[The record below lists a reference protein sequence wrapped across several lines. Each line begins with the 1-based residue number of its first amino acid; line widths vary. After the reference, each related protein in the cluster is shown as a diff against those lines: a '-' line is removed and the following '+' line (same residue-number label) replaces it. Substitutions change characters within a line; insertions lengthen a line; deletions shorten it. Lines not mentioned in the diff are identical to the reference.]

1 MKIDF
6 VGVSP
11 ASRSINCELIF
22 TFRIDDVEKNQIP
35 VSIKGELFSEDN
47 FKLGNLEDAL
57 IYQGLNYWL
66 NADGSTKVQ
75 ANQAHELKLNC
86 LLSDKAINHIE
97 NYRTGKKNS
106 TKDIV
111 FIVKLD
117 VQTFESNIV
126 IGNLKIEKDSTRA
139 SANNRDVYSVY
150 YEYENNFSSGRT
162 NMWLL
167 SANGGANFLGSKRHL
182 IPELKVTIDLMKWV
196 NDFARYLN
204 IGNFIVYEFP
214 QPDEIV
220 FSKALK
226 SRYAKAQKALMEMR
240 TQLNYGEWKMAII
253 VSRPI
258 FELFKNFED
267 FKKFL
272 LDNGYS
278 EAAYIELRN
287 SIKSFFGLLSK
298 FYHGLN
304 EDNTET
310 NPEIPAHKEDAYLAY
325 TYSISLLHLISQKL
339 KRS

>member
-1 MKIDF
+1 
-6 VGVSP
+6 
-11 ASRSINCELIF
+11 
-22 TFRIDDVEKNQIP
+22 
-35 VSIKGELFSEDN
+35 
-47 FKLGNLEDAL
+47 
-57 IYQGLNYWL
+57 
-66 NADGSTKVQ
+66 
-75 ANQAHELKLNC
+75 
-86 LLSDKAINHIE
+86 
-97 NYRTGKKNS
+97 
-106 TKDIV
+106 
-111 FIVKLD
+111 
-117 VQTFESNIV
+117 VQTLESNIV

-304 EDNTET
+304 ENNSET